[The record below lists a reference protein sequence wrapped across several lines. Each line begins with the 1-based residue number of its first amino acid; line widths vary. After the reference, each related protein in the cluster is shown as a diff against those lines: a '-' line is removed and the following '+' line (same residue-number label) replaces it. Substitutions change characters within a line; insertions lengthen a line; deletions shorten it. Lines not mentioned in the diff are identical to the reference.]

1 MALTDSE
8 TTPSQGSP
16 LQLAQVRRFRL
27 REAMQALEDAIG
39 RPAAASSWADEVE
52 AELVELG
59 AALAAHIDEVESP
72 AGLLEEIIE
81 VAPRL
86 SVYVDII
93 RVEHSELVAA
103 WDAALG
109 ALREAAG
116 AQEVRRRVTGLL
128 GRLARHRQRGSDL
141 VYEAYNV
148 DIAAGD

>member
-1 MALTDSE
+1 MTQTDSD
-8 TTPSQGSP
+8 TAQDSP

-27 REAMQALEDAIG
+27 REAMLALEDAIG
-39 RPAAASSWADEVE
+39 RPAAAGSWAREVE

-72 AGLLEEIIE
+72 AGLLEEIVE
-81 VAPRL
+81 MATRL

-93 RVEHSELVAA
+93 RQEHSELVEA
-103 WDAALG
+103 WEATLG
-109 ALREAAG
+109 ALRDGAG
-116 AQEVRRRVTGLL
+116 AQKTRRRVTGLL

-148 DIAAGD
+148 DIGGG